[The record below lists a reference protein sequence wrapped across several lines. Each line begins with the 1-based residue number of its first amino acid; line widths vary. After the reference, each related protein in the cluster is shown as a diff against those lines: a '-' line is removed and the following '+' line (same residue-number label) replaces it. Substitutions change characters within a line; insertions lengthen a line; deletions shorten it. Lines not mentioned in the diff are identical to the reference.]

1 MAQEITKFLKVREV
15 ISPKRAFPSDAG
27 IDFFVPKFT
36 TTFVK
41 NLKEKN
47 PDLFPKNELGVI
59 ATYMTS
65 SVGSSSGSL
74 TLANSSNKQKV
85 TYDLDD
91 ENDTFFKFDEEKGD
105 LYFLLPPHSR
115 VLIPSGIHSR
125 MATQGRALIAANKS
139 GVATKHGLVFGAQVV
154 DYTYKGEIHISVIN
168 TSTKVVRIY
177 ENMKLIQ
184 FVETP
189 IIANPIEIVEEKDS
203 SDFVKFYEGLED
215 DRKAGGF
222 GSTDNLDKF
231 GIPIKTTKSEHLNS

>member
-1 MAQEITKFLKVREV
+1 MAQEVTKFFKAREV

-36 TTFVK
+36 TSFIK
-41 NLKEKN
+41 DLKEKN
-47 PDLFPKNELGVI
+47 PDLFPEKEELTTTF
-59 ATYMTS
+59 ALS
-65 SVGSSSGSL
+65 GSGMLNYGGSGSL
-74 TLANSSNKQKV
+74 TISHQDSKV
-85 TYDLDD
+85 TYDLKD
-91 ENDTFFKFDEEKGD
+91 ENDTTFKFDEEKGE

-139 GVATKHGLVFGAQVV
+139 GVATKYGLIFGAQVV

-189 IIANPIEIVEEKDS
+189 IITNPIEITEAEYGTGLG
-203 SDFVKFYEGLED
+203 KFYEGLED

-222 GSTDNLDKF
+222 GSTDK
-231 GIPIKTTKSEHLNS
+231 K